1 MRFPAPLARVA
12 VLLTVL
18 VVVAGCFVG
27 ARGSRTDPGSTSGKG
42 DPTDF
47 RNDLDGAIKVAEQ
60 YWGAKFQASG
70 VPFQP
75 VSKIIP
81 YTRDG
86 EVDCGGSP
94 LTRNNAAYCP
104 AGDFIAYDVNW
115 AAQQYVDIGDA
126 FLYFLLGH
134 EYAHGIQIRFG
145 LEYRFT
151 IEQELQADCLA
162 GAYMGDSVRGGAL
175 TLEDGDIQE
184 LQKGLLAVADDP
196 GQPWFAEGSH
206 GNAAQRTTAFF
217 SGYQQSITPCGL
229 NRR

>member
-12 VLLTVL
+12 VLLTVVL
-18 VVVAGCFVG
+18 LATSCAIGV
-27 ARGSRTDPGSTSGKG
+27 RGGRTDPGSTASQG
-42 DPTDF
+42 DPQDF

-60 YWGAKFQASG
+60 YWTGKFQSAG
-70 VPFQP
+70 LQFRPIG
-75 VSKIIP
+75 KIIP

-86 EVDCGGSP
+86 EVDCGGQP
-94 LTRNNAAYCP
+94 LTRNNAAYCS

-134 EYAHGIQIRFG
+134 EYAHGIQVRFG

-162 GAYMGDSVRGGAL
+162 GAYIGDSVRAGAL
-175 TLEDGDIQE
+175 TLQDGDIQE

-217 SGYQQSITPCGL
+217 SGYQQSIAPCGL
-229 NRR
+229 ARR

>member
-1 MRFPAPLARVA
+1 VRYPRPLARVA
-12 VLLTVL
+12 AILCAVALTASCAVGVLGRPS
-18 VVVAGCFVG
+18 AQPD
-27 ARGSRTDPGSTSGKG
+27 TD
-42 DPTDF
+42 DF
-47 RNDLDGAIKVAEQ
+47 RDDLTGAIKVAEQ
-60 YWGAKFQASG
+60 YWAGQFQSAG
-70 VPFQP
+70 IRFEPIG
-75 VSKIIP
+75 KIIP

-86 EVDCGGSP
+86 EVDCGGQP
-94 LTRNNAAYCP
+94 LTRNNAAYCS

-115 AAQQYVDIGDA
+115 AAQQYRDIGDA

-134 EYAHGIQIRFG
+134 EYAHGIQVRFG

-162 GAYMGDSVRGGAL
+162 GAYMGDSVRSRAL

-184 LQKGLLAVADDP
+184 LQQGLISVSDDP

-206 GNAAQRTTAFF
+206 GNASQRTTAFF
-217 SGYQQSITPCGL
+217 SGYQQSVRPCGL